1 MYVNKM
7 RTEAK
12 QQVKFQEHPV
22 QWWEGLKN
30 PQSKVKTCYY
40 IICNLLFG
48 GLGGYNSRTDC

>member
-22 QWWEGLKN
+22 QWWEGLKK
-30 PQSKVKTCYY
+30 PTE
-40 IICNLLFG
+40 
-48 GLGGYNSRTDC
+48 